1 MYQTFI
7 ENLRLRRFV
16 VLAILILVIY
26 LSRSFITIALLTF
39 IFTYLSSKIVKL
51 LNHYLKLPHAAAT
64 IGLYLVAVFLLYL
77 LFSKY
82 ATILAQQAIQTYNS
96 LLHFYR
102 HAEFDSTGVSSYLS
116 NYFETHNWQDKLE
129 SGAGIIFQQL
139 QNVGRIAISFF
150 LSFLLSFFFMIEKER
165 TFQFSR
171 HFLSSDYA
179 WFFQDVYY
187 FAKIFTETFGVVLEV
202 QLVIA
207 LVNTAITTAGL
218 ALIGFGQLP
227 SLAIMIFILS
237 LIPVAGVIISFIPL
251 TLIAYSINGL
261 QTVVYVLLLILA
273 VHMVESYIL
282 NPKLMSSRT
291 KLPIFYTFVILL
303 LSERFLGVWGLIVGI
318 PIFTFFLEVI
328 HVQIKKEPRKI

>member
-1 MYQTFI
+1 MYQKFV
-7 ENLRLRRFV
+7 ENIRLRRFV
-16 VLAILILVIY
+16 VLAVLILVIY
-26 LSRSFITIALLTF
+26 LSRSFISIALLTF

-51 LNHYLKLPHAAAT
+51 LNRYLKLPHMAAT

-77 LFSKY
+77 LFSRY

-96 LLHFYR
+96 LLQFYR
-102 HAEFDSTGVSSYLS
+102 HAEFDSSGVTDYLS
-116 NYFETHNWQDKLE
+116 TYFETHNWQDKLE
-129 SGAGIIFQQL
+129 SGAGILFQQL
-139 QNVGRIAISFF
+139 QNVGRIAVSFF
-150 LSFLLSFFFMIEKER
+150 MSFLLSFFFMIEKEQ
-165 TFQFSR
+165 TFRFSR

-202 QLVIA
+202 QLLIA
-207 LVNTAITTAGL
+207 LANTAITTAGL
-218 ALIGFGQLP
+218 ALIGFNQLP
-227 SLAIMIFILS
+227 SLAIMIFFLS
-237 LIPVAGVIISFIPL
+237 LIPVAGVIISFVPL

-261 QTVVYVLLLILA
+261 QTVIYVLLLIMV
-273 VHMVESYIL
+273 VHVIESYIL

-303 LSERFLGVWGLIVGI
+303 LSEHFLGVWGLIVGI

-328 HVQIKKEPRKI
+328 HVQVKQEPKES

>member
-1 MYQTFI
+1 MYQNFI
-7 ENLRLRRFV
+7 ENIRLRRFV
-16 VLAILILVIY
+16 VLAVLILVIY

-51 LNHYLKLPHAAAT
+51 LHRYLKLPNAAAT
-64 IGLYLVAVFLLYL
+64 IGLYLIAVFLLYL
-77 LFSKY
+77 LFAKY

-96 LLHFYR
+96 LLRFYQ
-102 HAEFDSTGVSSYLS
+102 HTEFDSTGVTNYLS
-116 NYFETHNWQDKLE
+116 KYFETHNWQDKLE

-139 QNVGRIAISFF
+139 QNVGRVAVSFF

-171 HFLSSDYA
+171 HFLNSDYD
-179 WFFQDVYY
+179 WFFQDVHY

-202 QLVIA
+202 QLIIA
-207 LVNTAITTAGL
+207 LVNTGITTAGL
-218 ALIGFGQLP
+218 ALIGFNQLP
-227 SLAIMIFILS
+227 SLAIMIFFLS
-237 LIPVAGVIISFIPL
+237 LVPVAGVIISFIPL

-261 QTVVYVLLLILA
+261 QTVVYVLLLVMA
-273 VHMVESYIL
+273 VHVVESYIL

-328 HVQIKKEPRKI
+328 HVQIKREPREN